1 MAEQID
7 TTMKVICKHCGKETQ
22 FAYLSPYG
30 GFCAD
35 CQQSGIAGLVTQIE
49 SLREQLE
56 TMTLARDVMESERD
70 GLRQAKQ
77 DSEAQGARNYA
88 ELMEARAEVERLRK
102 EVDEIEDIERMALA
116 MLHGGHTMPSTLYH
130 RLLERERIA
139 AEVTP

>member
-1 MAEQID
+1 MDID
-7 TTMKVICKHCGKETQ
+7 TEYTPVET
-22 FAYLSPYG
+22 PVRDE
-30 GFCAD
+30 CAELRAELESETRWARQYHD
-35 CQQSGIAGLVTQIE
+35 EAE